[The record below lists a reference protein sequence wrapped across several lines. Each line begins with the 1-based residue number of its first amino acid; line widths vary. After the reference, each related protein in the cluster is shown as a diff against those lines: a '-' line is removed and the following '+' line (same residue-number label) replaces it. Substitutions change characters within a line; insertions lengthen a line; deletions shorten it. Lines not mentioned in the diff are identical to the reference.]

1 MKDGWLIYGCYGY
14 TGKLIAEYAVS
25 RGLKPTL
32 AGRDRARTE
41 ELANKLGLPFRVFE
55 VENEETIAGELKPF
69 KLVLHCAGPFKYTA
83 GKMARACIA
92 AGTHYLDITGEY
104 EVFEKIF
111 RMNEAA
117 VEAGVLLLPGVGF
130 DVVPSD
136 CMALYLKEKLPTADT
151 LELALLQQGGKL
163 SHGTAITVTENLGEE
178 TAIRQRG
185 RINKVKN
192 GSLIRTI
199 TIGGKE
205 RQAVAI
211 SWGDVASAYR
221 STGIPNIIVF
231 NMLPPKVISGMKWS
245 NHFGFLF
252 RLGPVKKFLIN
263 RIKKG
268 PAGPSEEM
276 RKNAKTFVWGEA
288 TNGLG
293 ITKQALLELPEGY
306 TLTYLTAVRI
316 VERLLEKAPEP
327 GAKTPAQVFGKD
339 FIMEFEGVKRKDL
352 K

>member
-14 TGKLIAEYAVS
+14 TGKLIAEFAVS
-25 RGLKPTL
+25 KGLKPTL
-32 AGRDRARTE
+32 AGRDEKRTA
-41 ELANKLGLPFRVFE
+41 ELADQLGLNYRVFDLE
-55 VENEETIAGELKPF
+55 DEGRITEELKPF
-69 KLVLHCAGPFKYTA
+69 KAVLHCAGPFKYTA
-83 GKMARACIA
+83 AKMARACITA
-92 AGTHYLDITGEY
+92 RTHYLDITGEY

-111 RMNEAA
+111 RMNDAA
-117 VEAGVLLLPGVGF
+117 EEAGVLLLPGVGF

-136 CMALYLKEKLPTADT
+136 CLALYLKEKLPTADT

-163 SHGTAITVTENLGEE
+163 SHGTAITVAENLGEE

-192 GSLIRTI
+192 GSLLRTI
-199 TIGGKE
+199 TISGKE

-221 STGIPNIIVF
+221 STAIPNIIVF
-231 NMLPPKVISGMKWS
+231 NMLPPKVISSMKWS
-245 NHFGFLF
+245 NSIGFLF
-252 RLGPVKKFLIN
+252 RMPLVKRFLIN
-263 RIKKG
+263 RIKSR

-276 RKNAKTFVWGEA
+276 RKNAKTFIWGEA
-288 TNGLG
+288 GNALG

-306 TLTYLTAVRI
+306 TLTYLTAVSI
-316 VERLLEKAPEP
+316 VEKILEKEP
-327 GAKTPAQVFGKD
+327 PHGSKTPAQVFGKD

-352 K
+352 N